1 MNQVIL
7 QKIIAHTTQY
17 NYLKAILVTVLST
30 FFLLSNYNLIFS
42 QGTSGQ
48 KEGASF
54 IHLNDIGIAREMAI
68 KDALTDIVI
77 DVVEDIMM
85 PLTFAVDREM
95 LEERYGYSPKDFI
108 REFRILSE
116 EREGNVFKVTIK
128 AVVAR
133 NLLEEDLSDIGLSL
147 GLASFPRILI
157 MIGEINKVNGA
168 KSFWWTHDDDSLTTG
183 VVSETFAAE
192 LGGSNFDIIDPL
204 NPSYKNGIF
213 DPKLLRY
220 SLGTNEIKEWGVI
233 YGSDLIIFGESI
245 VSSLGNFLTPSEGI
259 FKVSTDVKIIDV
271 FTEEE
276 IFSVFVQNSFIS
288 DKGEEEFGSALK
300 DFSKE
305 VVKGFIEKLIAMR
318 KEESMSTNSV
328 EVLLRGINN
337 YDSYINFKET
347 LMEMDGWVDTL
358 QEKRFSRG
366 EVLMEIKIKGD
377 PFLFKEELR
386 LLDLKTAKFSV
397 SSFSRNKIFL
407 TMIPK

>member
-1 MNQVIL
+1 MNKVFL
-7 QKIIAHTTQY
+7 HRIIAYTIQCK
-17 NYLKAILVTVLST
+17 YLKAIWVALLSTVL
-30 FFLLSNYNLIFS
+30 LLLNYNPLFS
-42 QGTSGQ
+42 QDTFRQ
-48 KEGASF
+48 KEGISF
-54 IHLNDIGIAREMAI
+54 IHLDDIRIARNMAI
-68 KDALTDIVI
+68 KDALTNVVI

-116 EREGNVFKVTIK
+116 GKEGNVFKVIIK

-147 GLASFPRILI
+147 GLSSFSRILI
-157 MIGEINKVNGA
+157 MIGEINKLSGTT
-168 KSFWWTHDDDSLTTG
+168 SFWWTHEDRLTTG
-183 VVSETFAAE
+183 VVSDTFAAE
-192 LGGSNFDIIDPL
+192 LGGSNFNVIDPL

-213 DPKLLRY
+213 APNLLRY
-220 SLGTNEIKEWGVI
+220 SLGTNEVKEWGVI
-233 YGSDLIIFGESI
+233 YGADLIVFGESV
-245 VSSLGNFLTPSEGI
+245 VSSLGDFLTPSKGI

-276 IFSVFVQNSFIS
+276 ILSVFVQKSFIS
-288 DKGEEEFGSALK
+288 DKSEEAFGRALK

-305 VVKGFIEKLIAMR
+305 VVKGFIEKLITMR
-318 KEESMSTNSV
+318 KEESMSTHSI

-337 YDSYINFKET
+337 YDSYITFKET

-386 LLDLKTAKFSV
+386 LLDLKIATFSV
-397 SSFSRNKIFL
+397 SSFSRDKIFL

>member
-1 MNQVIL
+1 MNQVVL
-7 QKIIAHTTQY
+7 QRVIANTTRCK
-17 NYLKAILVTVLST
+17 YLKAVWVTLLST
-30 FFLLSNYNLIFS
+30 FLLLSNYSLLFS
-42 QGTSGQ
+42 QDTLRQ
-48 KEGASF
+48 KEGISF
-54 IHLNDIGIAREMAI
+54 IHLDDIRIARDMAI
-68 KDALTDIVI
+68 KDALSKVVI

-108 REFRILSE
+108 REFQILSE
-116 EREGNVFKVTIK
+116 GREGNVFKVTIK

-133 NLLEEDLSDIGLSL
+133 NLLEEDLSDMGLSL

-157 MIGEINKVNGA
+157 MIGEINKVNNT
-168 KSFWWTHDDDSLTTG
+168 KSFWWTHDDNLTAG
-183 VVSETFAAE
+183 VVSERFSAV
-192 LGGSNFDIIDPL
+192 LGGSNFDVIDPL

-220 SLGTNEIKEWGVI
+220 SLGINGIKEWGVI
-233 YGSDLIIFGESI
+233 YGADLIIFGESI

-288 DKGEEEFGSALK
+288 DKGEEAFGSALK

-305 VVKGFIEKLIAMR
+305 VAKSFIEKLITMR
-318 KEESMSTNSV
+318 KEESMSTYSI

-337 YDSYINFKET
+337 YDSYTTFKDA

-358 QEKRFSRG
+358 LEKRFSRG

-386 LLDLKTAKFSV
+386 LLDLNTATFSV

>member
-1 MNQVIL
+1 MNHVVL
-7 QKIIAHTTQY
+7 QKIITQTVKY
-17 NYLKAILVTVLST
+17 KHLKAVWVALLSI
-30 FFLLSNYNLIFS
+30 FLLLSNYNSLFS
-42 QGTSGQ
+42 QNNFRQ
-48 KEGASF
+48 KEGISF
-54 IHLNDIGIAREMAI
+54 IHLNDIRIARDMAI
-68 KDALTDIVI
+68 KDALTNAVI

-116 EREGNVFKVTIK
+116 KREGNVFKVIIK
-128 AVVAR
+128 AVVVR

-157 MIGEINKVNGA
+157 MIREINRTNGT
-168 KSFWWTHDDDSLTTG
+168 KSFWWTHDDSLTNG

-192 LGGSNFDIIDPL
+192 LGGSNFDVIDPL

-213 DPKLLRY
+213 DPDLLRY
-220 SLGTNEIKEWGVI
+220 SLATNEIKEWGVI
-233 YGSDLIIFGESI
+233 YGADLIIFGESI
-245 VSSLGNFLTPSEGI
+245 VSSLGDFLTPSEGI

-276 IFSVFVQNSFIS
+276 IFSVSVQNSFIS
-288 DKGEEEFGSALK
+288 DKGEEEFGSTLK
-300 DFSKE
+300 GFSKE
-305 VVKGFIEKLIAMR
+305 VAKGFIEKLIAIR
-318 KEESMSTNSV
+318 KEESMSTNSI

-337 YDSYINFKET
+337 YGSYIAFKEA

-386 LLDLKTAKFSV
+386 SLDLKIATFSV
-397 SSFSRNKIFL
+397 SSFSRDKIFL